1 MRKYGKMILSG
12 MLLICLCT
20 GCKGPE
26 QEITA
31 DRETEET
38 VLEVYAGQSEK
49 ESLGLLAEAFE
60 EENPEISV
68 NLHFIPDSEYTQQMM
83 KIKNQEAEADCIFF
97 PDTGDAVL
105 WREKGILKDLTE
117 WSEDSP
123 VLSYYQNWYA
133 NMEEDEKYSMVPYR
147 IGRICV
153 YYNKTLFD
161 AQEISY
167 PQEGWTW
174 EALKET
180 AVQLTGWSGNEKV
193 YGAPGFEAS
202 GYWWTL
208 PARTR
213 GAVDPFREEDLA
225 VFQETAQ
232 WCHEFTSD
240 FSGPFSYAEWGDD
253 VENNYYTL
261 FLEGRLG
268 MFFGD
273 DTEVKILNQDIQERG
288 LSLEYDIVSLPAWN
302 GGEYT
307 DVFNTAVASV
317 AEMSAHP
324 DEAFR
329 FIEFCTGE
337 KGAGILAENNTAPA
351 WQTDEICEI
360 YLSSAENPAGRE
372 YFLMREVPAETAV
385 GTLYQGGMEIMRQQ
399 VSLYLMDQQELEY
412 TFRNI
417 RRELDELS
425 ELNW

>member
-1 MRKYGKMILSG
+1 
-12 MLLICLCT
+12 MLLSVLILASLCT
-20 GCKGPE
+20 GCK
-26 QEITA
+26 
-31 DRETEET
+31 ETVQDMPDEKEVEET
-38 VLEVYAGQSEK
+38 VLEVYAGQSER

-60 EENPEISV
+60 GENPEISV

-83 KIKNQEAEADCIFF
+83 KIKNHEAEADCIFF
-97 PDTGDAVL
+97 PDTGEAVL

-117 WSEDSP
+117 WSEDSQ

-133 NMEEDEKYSMVPYR
+133 NMAEDEKYSMIPYR

-161 AQEISY
+161 ARGIASPED
-167 PQEGWTW
+167 GWTW
-174 EALKET
+174 EELKET
-180 AVQLTGWSGNEKV
+180 AAQLTGWSGNEKV

-213 GAVDPFREEDLA
+213 GAADPFREEDLA

-240 FSGPFSYAEWGDD
+240 LSGPFSYAEWGDD

-273 DTEVKILNQDIQERG
+273 DTEVKTLNQDIEEQG
-288 LSLEYDIVSLPAWN
+288 LSLEYGVAPLPAWN
-302 GGEYT
+302 GGDYT
-307 DVFNTAVASV
+307 EVFNTATASV
-317 AEMSAHP
+317 AEASAHP
-324 DEAFR
+324 DEAFH
-329 FIEFCTGE
+329 FIEFCTGQQ
-337 KGAGILAENNTAPA
+337 GAEILAENNTVPA

-360 YLSSAENPAGRE
+360 YLGASESPAGRE
-372 YFLMREVPAETAV
+372 CFLMGEVPAETAV
-385 GTLYQGGMEIMRQQ
+385 GNLYQGGMEIMRQQ

>member
-1 MRKYGKMILSG
+1 
-12 MLLICLCT
+12 MLLSVLILASLCT
-20 GCKGPE
+20 GCK
-26 QEITA
+26 
-31 DRETEET
+31 ETVQDMPDEKEVEET
-38 VLEVYAGQSEK
+38 VLEVYAGQSER

-60 EENPEISV
+60 GENPEISV

-83 KIKNQEAEADCIFF
+83 KIKNHEAEADSIFF
-97 PDTGDAVL
+97 PDTGEAVL
-105 WREKGILKDLTE
+105 WREKGILKDLAG
-117 WSEDSP
+117 WSEDSL

-133 NMEEDEKYSMVPYR
+133 NMEEEEKYSMIPYR

-161 AQEISY
+161 AQEIAY
-167 PQEGWTW
+167 PEDGWTW
-174 EALKET
+174 EELKET
-180 AVQLTGWSGNEKV
+180 AAQLTGWSGNEKV

-213 GAVDPFREEDLA
+213 GAADPFREEDLA

-240 FSGPFSYAEWGDD
+240 LSGPFSYAEWGDD

-273 DTEVKILNQDIQERG
+273 DTEVKTLNQDIEEQG
-288 LSLEYDIVSLPAWN
+288 LSLEYGVASLPAWN
-302 GGEYT
+302 GGDYT
-307 DVFNTAVASV
+307 EVFNTATASV
-317 AEMSAHP
+317 AEASAHP
-324 DEAFR
+324 DEAFH
-329 FIEFCTGE
+329 FIEFCTGQQ
-337 KGAGILAENNTAPA
+337 GAEILAENNTVPA

-360 YLSSAENPAGRE
+360 YLGASESPAGRE
-372 YFLMREVPAETAV
+372 CFLMGEVPAETAV
-385 GTLYQGGMEIMRQQ
+385 GNLYQGGMEIMRQQ